1 MENPVLA
8 EVTRGNVVESRHRGA
23 AIVVDADGG
32 VVFSAGDVERPVFPR
47 SAVKAIQGLPL
58 IESGAADRYVP
69 ASYTQLEVYKRQGLP
84 SLNLISTK

>member
-8 EVTRGNVVESRHRGA
+8 EVTRGNTVESRHRGA
-23 AIVVDADGG
+23 AIVIDAEGG

-58 IESGAADRYVP
+58 IDRAASAWR
-69 ASYTQLEVYKRQGLP
+69 GL
-84 SLNLISTK
+84 SKGLSRR